1 MADLASSGAGQ
12 TALITGAS
20 SGIGFELT
28 RLFARDGYRLVLVA
42 LPTDQIQE
50 AEDHLRT
57 EFPQTQIDFFAV
69 DLSYRAGAD
78 YLVQLLRGR
87 QIDVLV
93 NDAGFGDHGKFA
105 ETSLEKELAMVNLN
119 ISALLTLT
127 KMVLPPMIQR
137 GAGRILQLGSIAAF
151 SPNPL
156 LAVYGATKAFV
167 RMFTEA
173 VQNEIEGTGVTMT
186 LLCPPATETN
196 FFAVANMEHT
206 REVQEGR
213 AKGGLRA
220 AADVA
225 RDGYEALMAGT
236 ARVMSGPEAKMQPFL
251 ASIMSDAMLAKQTR
265 SKLEDIPAGQEPKG
279 QKSDNPSKTGGG
291 AKKAAALKSV
301 ASKVVAPKAPAKP
314 DAALAADKTAVAKPA
329 MPRQK

>member
-1 MADLASSGAGQ
+1 MATQPSPPDNSSK

-28 RLFARDGYRLVLVA
+28 RLFARDGYRLVLAA

-50 AEDHLRT
+50 AESRLRS
-57 EFPQTQIDFFAV
+57 EFPNVQLDFFAV
-69 DLSYRAGAD
+69 DLSYREGAE
-78 YLVQLLRGR
+78 YLKQLLRNR

-93 NDAGFGDHGKFA
+93 NDAGFGGHGKFA
-105 ETSLEKELAMVNLN
+105 ETDLEKELSMVNLN
-119 ISALLTLT
+119 ISTLLSLT
-127 KMVLPPMIQR
+127 KMVLPEMIRR
-137 GAGRILQLGSIAAF
+137 GEGRILQLGSVAAF
-151 SPNPL
+151 TPNPL

-196 FFAVANMEHT
+196 FFSVANMEHT
-206 REVQEGR
+206 KEVQEGR
-213 AKGGLRA
+213 AKGGLRH

-251 ASIMSDAMLAKQTR
+251 ASIMSDAALAKQTR
-265 SKLEDIPAGQEPKG
+265 SRLEDIPAGQEPKN
-279 QKSDNPSKTGGG
+279 QKSNDPSKTGSA
-291 AKKAAALKSV
+291 AKKAA
-301 ASKVVAPKAPAKP
+301 PKPAAKP
-314 DAALAADKTAVAKPA
+314 STAVVADKTAVAQPA
-329 MPRQK
+329 ARGKK

>member
-1 MADLASSGAGQ
+1 MADQASSGAGQ

-28 RLFARDGYRLVLVA
+28 RLFARDGYRLILVA

-50 AEDHLRT
+50 AEQRLRT

-69 DLSYRAGAD
+69 DLSYRAGTE

-206 REVQEGR
+206 KEVQEGR

-251 ASIMSDAMLAKQTR
+251 ASIMSDAQLARKTR
-265 SKLEDIPAGQEPKG
+265 SKLEDIPAGQEPKN
-279 QKSDNPSKTGGG
+279 QKSDDPSKTGSA
-291 AKKAAALKSV
+291 AKKAVEPKA
-301 ASKVVAPKAPAKP
+301 VAPKAPAKP
-314 DAALAADKTAVAKPA
+314 TAALTADKTAVAKPA
-329 MPRQK
+329 VPRKK